1 MSKAVKLRAR
11 QLIVDADIIHAASGN
26 INDLSTRCREVL
38 AVIQQAGHTVIRTPA
53 IEAEWNNHASRHA
66 LRWMVEMESRRRLLD
81 VDEADTGLAGALG
94 SLPVLAAERKIM
106 GKDCHLLEA
115 ALANDQ
121 RIISNDEA
129 AYFHFFQ
136 ASTVISQLRTIMWA
150 SPMRDADAC
159 ADWLAAGAKPETKRK
174 IGRRPHRSHPD
185 F

>member
-1 MSKAVKLRAR
+1 MSKAVKPRAR
-11 QLIVDADIIHAASGN
+11 QLIVDADIIHAASGS

-38 AVIQQAGHTVIRTPA
+38 AVIQQVGHAVIRTPA
-53 IEAEWNNHASRHA
+53 IEAEWNDHASRHA

-81 VDEADTGLAGALG
+81 VDKAETGLLGALG
-94 SLPVLAAERKIM
+94 RLPVQVPERKIM
-106 GKDCHLLEA
+106 LKDCHLLEA
-115 ALANDQ
+115 ALASEQ

-129 AYFHFFQ
+129 AYFHFYQ
-136 ASTVISQLRTIMWA
+136 ASGTISQLRLVMWA

-159 ADWLAAGAKPETKRK
+159 VDWLAAGAKPETKRK